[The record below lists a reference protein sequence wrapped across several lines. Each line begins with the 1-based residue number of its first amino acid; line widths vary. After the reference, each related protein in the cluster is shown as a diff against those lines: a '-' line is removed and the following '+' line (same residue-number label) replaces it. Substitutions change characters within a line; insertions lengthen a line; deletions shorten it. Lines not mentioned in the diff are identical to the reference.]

1 MGHDSAKRLAATLR
15 QAMKGYGCALKH
27 GQALDTVSKLLGSA
41 DWNTLAAR
49 LTAVAEAQEPADTT
63 CCGRCGS
70 PLLNGY
76 CTDGTCPHSDWPQS
90 VNIDAVYD
98 KTADAVFRD
107 LGIRKR
113 IRVRAEVYSD
123 DMLYVTGFDCD
134 AWFEQASDEDIMGLA
149 KIGWRGDYAADTV
162 AEFFEGK
169 IDLITEMFAYCRRT
183 QGRANPVGYEVMVFP
198 EQARRWLRWH
208 RPGVL
213 ALLLCEEHDVSLVEA
228 QEPEIQGMW
237 DWLGPHGEACD
248 ISWDTEQ
255 EAAINAA
262 DVLQLWP
269 EA

>member
-1 MGHDSAKRLAATLR
+1 MGHDSAKRLAAQLR
-15 QAMKGYGCALKH
+15 QVMNRYGYELKH
-27 GQALDTVSKLLGSA
+27 GQALDTVSRLMGST
-41 DWNTLAAR
+41 DWNTLSAQIKAAPATQS
-49 LTAVAEAQEPADTT
+49 TAEPTQ
-63 CCGRCGS
+63 CQRCGS
-70 PLLNGY
+70 ELLNGY
-76 CTDGTCPHSDWPQS
+76 CTDATCPHSDWPQS
-90 VNIDAVYD
+90 VNVEAVYD
-98 KTADAVFRD
+98 KTADAVYRD

-123 DMLYVTGFDCD
+123 DLLYVTGFDCD
-134 AWFEQASDEDIMGLA
+134 AWFEQASDEEILA
-149 KIGWRGDYAADTV
+149 LARIGWRGDYEADVV

-183 QGRANPVGYEVMVFP
+183 QGRDNPVGFEVQVFS
-198 EQARRWLRWH
+198 EQAKRWLRWH

-213 ALLLCEEHDVSLVEA
+213 ALLLCEEHDVTLVEA

-248 ISWDTEQ
+248 ISWETEQ

-269 EA
+269 QD